1 MSDMTVQGGQEVIGV
16 SRIEGPIVIVEGA
29 ANISYDEVVEIRD
42 SQGRLRRGRVLEVSE
57 GNAVVQ
63 VFAGSTGLSIDGTRV
78 RFLGDTL
85 RVPVTEEMLGRVFDG
100 LGNPID
106 GGPLPLTDKYADVN
120 GQPINPTARVYPRDY
135 IQTGISAIDGMNT
148 LLRGQKLPIFS
159 GAGMPHDQLAAQIV
173 RQATLGAPAG
183 EKPETSEQFAIVFAA
198 MGVKHDVADFF
209 RKSFM
214 ESGALTRVAMFL
226 NLADDPPVERLV
238 TPRAALTL
246 AEYLA
251 YEKQMH
257 VLVILTDMTNYCEAL
272 RQISNIRGEVP
283 SRKGYPGYLYSDLA
297 SMYERTGRIRTSEG
311 SITQIPILTMP
322 NDDITHPVPDLTG
335 YITEGQITL
344 GRELHLSGVYPP
356 IAVLPSLSRLMKDG
370 IGGPA
375 VVVHSGDTAGGSQSR
390 LMDKG
395 TGKDRTRADHPHWAA
410 QLYAAYA
417 HMQDVRAL
425 ASVIGEE
432 ELGDVDRK
440 YLQFGRAFEREFVNQ
455 SLTENR
461 TIEQTLDIGWR
472 LLSILP
478 KEELTRVSLDEIKQY
493 YKGE

>member
-1 MSDMTVQGGQEVIGV
+1 MSNVNVQGGQEVIGV
-16 SRIEGPIVIVEGA
+16 ARIEGPILIVEGA
-29 ANISYDEVVEIRD
+29 ANVAYDEVVEIRD
-42 SQGRLRRGRVLEVSE
+42 SAGRMRRGRVLEVGEKS
-57 GNAVVQ
+57 AVVQ
-63 VFAGSTGLSIDGTRV
+63 IFAGSTGLSIDGTRV

-85 RVPVTEEMLGRVFDG
+85 RIPVADEMLGRVFDG
-100 LGNPID
+100 LGTPID

-183 EKPETSEQFAIVFAA
+183 TTPEKEEQFAIVFAA

-209 RKSFM
+209 RRSFI

-251 YEKQMH
+251 YERGMH

-297 SMYERTGRIRTSEG
+297 SLYERTGRIRTSEG

-344 GRELHLSGVYPP
+344 GRELDHAGVYPP

-370 IGGPA
+370 IGGPIA
-375 VVVHSGDTAGGSQSR
+375 IMRSDTAGGSQSR
-390 LMDKG
+390 LMDHG
-395 TGKDRTRADHPHWAA
+395 TGKDRTRADHPHLVA

-417 HMQDVRAL
+417 HNQDVHAL

-432 ELGDVDRK
+432 ELGDVDRR
-440 YLQFGRAFEREFVNQ
+440 YLQFGRAFEKEFVNQ

-461 TIEQTLDIGWR
+461 TIEQTLNIGWR
-472 LLSILP
+472 LLSMLP
-478 KEELTRVSLDEIKQY
+478 REELTRLSLDELKQY